1 MSNNKKIVRNG
12 TNQNYVASNV
22 GNVIIPQDIKKPTPK
37 TGTFYGNG
45 SKMP

>member
-1 MSNNKKIVRNG
+1 MSKKIVRNG
-12 TNQNYVASNV
+12 TNQTYVASNS
-22 GNVIIPQDIKKPTPK
+22 GNVIVSQEVKKPTVP